1 MELEN
6 LYGQIQTLVTAVKEL
21 IEQGRQKASGNNGEN
36 SVWDA
41 IIPVPFL
48 SWTDTN
54 NPSGYNYISDVLSSA
69 LITEMEKHAQVFNAD
84 FTGLQLPNESGA
96 AGGLFN
102 TSLMPMADMTDIFR
116 AKEVMIKSSY
126 FALIDTT
133 VNGGASQDVT
143 TWNALTSSLSSDR
156 PLVQAQMKNTV
167 LPMFMPNGFRPVI
180 RVNGVPK
187 FGGNLLNSFVK
198 GTDNS
203 VQRVHQLVGIPNPY
217 DNPNMNLYCGEV
229 DEGRG
234 IQVSAWGGQVVGSN
248 IVRYTVYGY
257 LEFYTRGR
265 K

>member
-1 MELEN
+1 MEQE

-21 IEQGRQKASGNNGEN
+21 IEQGRRQPQTGGGDPSM
-36 SVWDA
+36 WDT

-48 SWTDTN
+48 SWTDAS
-54 NPSGYNYISDVLSSA
+54 NPSSAGYISDVLSSA

-96 AGGLFN
+96 AGGLYN

-116 AKEVMIKSSY
+116 AKEVMIKSCY

-133 VNGGASQDVT
+133 VFGGASQDVT
-143 TWNALTSSLSSDR
+143 TWNTLIASLSTDR
-156 PLVQAQMKNTV
+156 PLVQAQMENTV

-180 RVNGVPK
+180 RVNGIPK
-187 FGGNLLNSFVK
+187 FGGNLLNSFAK
-198 GTDNS
+198 GTNNA

-229 DEGRG
+229 DAGRG
-234 IQVSAWGGQVVGSN
+234 IQVSAWGGQVIGSN
-248 IVRYTVYGY
+248 ILRYTVYGY